1 MQSFMTSKGAFCAFF
16 YAAMRDVSCCFI
28 MYFYI
33 TKGVIV
39 GYLEIINDCY
49 MFVNILNF
57 MFFV

>member
-1 MQSFMTSKGAFCAFF
+1 MTSKGAFCAFF